1 LPTIPEAD
9 DSLLPVVF
17 RITSASRKNH
27 MPFSAYRLPDSRGHF
42 GSYGGVF
49 VAETLIPALE
59 ELKDAY
65 ASAQRDPAFIA
76 EFEYDLKHYVGRPSP
91 IYHARRWSELLG
103 GAQIYL
109 KREDLNHTGAH
120 KINNCIGQAMLA
132 RRMGKP
138 RVIAETGAGQ
148 HGVATATVAARYG
161 MECVVYMGSEDIRRQ
176 AANVY
181 RMKLLG
187 ATVVPVESGSK
198 TLKDALNEA
207 MRDWVTNVSNTFYII
222 GTVAG
227 PHPYPMMVRDFQS
240 VIGQESIAQMQDQCA
255 RQPDAV
261 IACVGGGSNAMGIF
275 HPYIPHAEVRLIGV
289 EAAGSGIETG
299 RHAASL
305 TAGRPGVLHG
315 NRTYLLQ
322 DENGQIIETHS
333 VSAGLDYP
341 GVGPEHAWLKD
352 SARAQ
357 YVTITDDEA
366 LAAFHKLCRLEGIIP
381 ALESSHA
388 VAYAAK
394 LAPTLSKDKILLVNL
409 SGRGD
414 KDIHTVAEKSGIT
427 F

>member
-1 LPTIPEAD
+1 M
-9 DSLLPVVF
+9 VVVP
-17 RITSASRKNH
+17 R
-27 MPFSAYRLPDSRGHF
+27 YDLPDTSGHF
-42 GSYGGVF
+42 GRYGGTF

-59 ELKDAY
+59 ELKEAY
-65 ASAQRDPAFIA
+65 ALARCDPLFIA

-91 IYHARRWSELLG
+91 LYHAKRWSDLLG

-161 MECVVYMGSEDIRRQ
+161 MECVVYMGSEDIKRQ
-176 AANVY
+176 SANVY

-187 ATVVPVESGSK
+187 ASVVAVESGSK

-240 VIGQESIAQMQDQCA
+240 VIGQESIVQMQAQCE

-275 HPYIPHAEVRLIGV
+275 HPYIPLHDVRLIGV
-289 EAAGSGIETG
+289 EAAGDGIETG

-333 VSAGLDYP
+333 ISAGLDYP

-352 SARAQ
+352 SGRAE
-357 YVTITDDEA
+357 YVTITDAEA
-366 LAAFHKLCRLEGIIP
+366 LQAFHNLCRLEGIIP

-388 VAYAAK
+388 MAYAAK

-414 KDIHTVAEKSGIT
+414 KDMHTVAEKSGIT
-427 F
+427 L

>member
-1 LPTIPEAD
+1 MQMYD
-9 DSLLPVVF
+9 
-17 RITSASRKNH
+17 
-27 MPFSAYRLPDSRGHF
+27 LPDAKGHF
-42 GSYGGVF
+42 GPYGGLF
-49 VAETLIPALE
+49 VSETLIPALD
-59 ELKDAY
+59 ELKEAY
-65 ASAQRDPAFIA
+65 AAALRDPQFIA

-91 IYHARRWSELLG
+91 IYHAKRWSDILG

-161 MECVVYMGSEDIRRQ
+161 MECVVYMGSEDVKRQ

-207 MRDWVTNVSNTFYII
+207 MRDWVTNVANTFYII

-227 PHPYPMMVRDFQS
+227 PHPYPMLVRDFQA
-240 VIGQESIAQMQDQCA
+240 VIGKECIGQMQEQCG
-255 RQPDAV
+255 RQPDYA

-275 HPYIPHAEVRLIGV
+275 YPYIPVEGVKLIGV
-289 EAAGSGIETG
+289 EAAGEGIETG
-299 RHAASL
+299 HHAASL
-305 TAGRPGVLHG
+305 SAGRPGVLHG

-322 DENGQIIETHS
+322 NEDGQIIETHS
-333 VSAGLDYP
+333 ISAGLDYP

-352 SARAQ
+352 SGRAE
-357 YVTITDDEA
+357 YVGITDAEA
-366 LAAFHKLCRLEGIIP
+366 LKAFHDMCRLEGIIP

-388 VAYAAK
+388 LAYAAK
-394 LAPTLSKDKILLVNL
+394 LAPTLAKDKILLVNL

-414 KDIHTVAEKSGIT
+414 KDMHTVAEKSGIT